1 METLEANKQEIPED
15 VETKDI
21 FEKQIVC
28 DGDFLIRDI
37 ESAQNEGT
45 VVHTKYGLEEG
56 KRKSWKNV
64 PGKMV

>member
-1 METLEANKQEIPED
+1 MKTLEAIKQEIPKN

-21 FEKQIVC
+21 FENQILC
-28 DGDFLIRDI
+28 DSDLLIRDI
-37 ESAQNEGT
+37 ESGQNEGT

-56 KRKSWKNV
+56 KCRSWTNV

>member
-1 METLEANKQEIPED
+1 METLESNTREEPEN

-21 FEKQIVC
+21 FEKQKVC

-37 ESAQNEGT
+37 ESGQNEGT

-56 KRKSWKNV
+56 KCKSWKNV